1 MATTDRIRDRATKR
15 DSNSLLEDDLDV
27 GDDYVPYI
35 PLAKRR
41 AEKYSKLALKKGLD
55 YGTGNNAG
63 YGSDQNDTSRR
74 STARN
79 GQVSGDGQ
87 DQNKDDDDDEEENP
101 SVGPRAGVSL
111 IEQSVEIRKAQA
123 TAEEMKT
130 DAQKAMEEEAKIL
143 AAVAERKQLASAEE
157 ISKGIVYKDPIKT
170 TWTPPRHIREMSEEQ
185 ITAIRQKYH
194 IDVDGDNIPPA
205 IKAFRDMKLPQPV
218 LDYLK
223 NKGIKVPTPI
233 QMQGL
238 PVAFSGRD
246 MIGIAFTGSGKTL
259 SFTLPLVMRALEE
272 ETKMPLAKG
281 EGPIGMIVCPSR
293 ELARQ
298 TYDGFVAIADLL
310 HKGGYAQLKVLLCM
324 GGINMQEQA
333 SVLHGGLHIVVAT
346 PGRLQDM
353 LAKKKFNLDLCTYMC
368 MDEADRMLDMGF
380 EEEVRTILSY
390 FKHQRQTILYSATMP
405 KKIQDFARSA
415 LVQPVT
421 VNVGRAGAA
430 NLDVIQEVEYVKQE
444 AKIVYLLECLQ
455 KTPPPVL
462 IFAEN
467 KNDVDDIQEYLL
479 LKGVETVAIH
489 GSKTQEEREYA
500 INAFKSYQKDV
511 LVATDVASK
520 GLDFAEIHHVILF
533 DMPKEIEDY
542 VHRIGRTGRSGKTG
556 IATTFIN
563 MNSSEQILLDL
574 KHLLKEAKQRVPPV
588 LEALEDPMEK
598 YKDMGVAGGC
608 GYCGGLGHRV
618 TECPKLEQQQKTK
631 HGGMSRP
638 SERAGNEICRAT
650 ADADFVLPPLL
661 PHSMLIRLCP
671 KRHSAPWSAK
681 GTQKL
686 ANSLLPPCKPTHA
699 TLLRSIFA
707 LHSERNQFPAEADL
721 SAESEAIVRP
731 SNTNYRQQLN
741 RSLSKLAV
749 KDLTALLVATGQP
762 LSGTKPVLADRL
774 VTYFAS
780 VMRKHDLAA
789 VSSIRTATNFSVRDH
804 TLDRLKDKI
813 LPQSIVSID
822 IGVRNLAWVELS
834 RDGEILRWSIEDM
847 LAPLDLQPPSQPLGK
862 QDPMLPE
869 LLSGIEDSSPP
880 AVDMT
885 KSGRSKRLTKNRKK
899 DPTPSYDTRA
909 VALRLDQ
916 VMRTIMNSA
925 SVQGIIVE
933 RQRFRTGGMHTVLD
947 VTFKCGVIEG
957 MIHTWLAFWQ
967 HDWHQRRLMSLQQ
980 NLQTNADCLEPVFIE
995 SVAPRAVAAWW
1006 GTGVSSKNSVVT
1018 GITES
1023 GKENQEGEQDQ
1034 DPSLRKRLSQAKK
1047 EYTAKKGKSRAIV
1060 DAWIYG
1066 EDEGRTGIVPRDLPC
1081 SLKVKCSAA
1090 MREWYRQEKK
1100 RDDLSDCLLQAVAWF
1115 EWKKRA
1121 VEEAVARSWL
1131 PGP

>member
-1 MATTDRIRDRATKR
+1 MATERIRDRTAKR
-15 DSNSLLEDDLDV
+15 DLLEDDMDV
-27 GDDYVPYI
+27 GEDYVPYV

-41 AEKYSKLALKKGLD
+41 AEKYSKLAHKKGLD
-55 YGTGNNAG
+55 FGSSYNNNAG
-63 YGSDQNDTSRR
+63 DGSDQNDSNHRGR
-74 STARN
+74 ARN
-79 GQVSGDGQ
+79 GGGDGS
-87 DQNKDDDDDEEENP
+87 DQNREDEDDEDDE
-101 SVGPRAGVSL
+101 SAAKVGPRAGVSL
-111 IEQSVEIRKAQA
+111 IEQSVEIRKAQVN
-123 TAEEMKT
+123 AEEAKT

-170 TWTPPRHIREMSEEQ
+170 TWTPPRHIREMAEEQ
-185 ITAIRQKYH
+185 ITAVRQKYH

-205 IKAFRDMKLPQPV
+205 IKDFRDLKLPKPV

-223 NKGIKVPTPI
+223 VKGIKMPTPI

-238 PVAFSGRD
+238 PVALSGRD

-298 TYDGFVAIADLL
+298 TYDGFVAIAESL

-324 GGINMQEQA
+324 GGINMQDQA
-333 SVLHGGLHIVVAT
+333 TIFHGGIHIVVAT

-353 LAKKKFNLDLCTYMC
+353 LAKKKFNLDICTYMC

-500 INAFKSYQKDV
+500 ITAFKSYQKDV

-631 HGGMSRP
+631 NSGMSRP
-638 SERAGNEICRAT
+638 NERAGNE
-650 ADADFVLPPLL
+650 
-661 PHSMLIRLCP
+661 M
-671 KRHSAPWSAK
+671 
-681 GTQKL
+681 
-686 ANSLLPPCKPTHA
+686 
-699 TLLRSIFA
+699 
-707 LHSERNQFPAEADL
+707 
-721 SAESEAIVRP
+721 
-731 SNTNYRQQLN
+731 
-741 RSLSKLAV
+741 
-749 KDLTALLVATGQP
+749 
-762 LSGTKPVLADRL
+762 
-774 VTYFAS
+774 
-780 VMRKHDLAA
+780 
-789 VSSIRTATNFSVRDH
+789 
-804 TLDRLKDKI
+804 
-813 LPQSIVSID
+813 
-822 IGVRNLAWVELS
+822 
-834 RDGEILRWSIEDM
+834 
-847 LAPLDLQPPSQPLGK
+847 
-862 QDPMLPE
+862 
-869 LLSGIEDSSPP
+869 
-880 AVDMT
+880 
-885 KSGRSKRLTKNRKK
+885 
-899 DPTPSYDTRA
+899 
-909 VALRLDQ
+909 
-916 VMRTIMNSA
+916 
-925 SVQGIIVE
+925 
-933 RQRFRTGGMHTVLD
+933 
-947 VTFKCGVIEG
+947 
-957 MIHTWLAFWQ
+957 
-967 HDWHQRRLMSLQQ
+967 
-980 NLQTNADCLEPVFIE
+980 
-995 SVAPRAVAAWW
+995 
-1006 GTGVSSKNSVVT
+1006 
-1018 GITES
+1018 
-1023 GKENQEGEQDQ
+1023 
-1034 DPSLRKRLSQAKK
+1034 
-1047 EYTAKKGKSRAIV
+1047 
-1060 DAWIYG
+1060 
-1066 EDEGRTGIVPRDLPC
+1066 
-1081 SLKVKCSAA
+1081 
-1090 MREWYRQEKK
+1090 
-1100 RDDLSDCLLQAVAWF
+1100 
-1115 EWKKRA
+1115 
-1121 VEEAVARSWL
+1121 
-1131 PGP
+1131 

>member
-1 MATTDRIRDRATKR
+1 MATQARARAEKR
-15 DSNSLLEDDLDV
+15 DNASLEDDLSLPENYTP
-27 GDDYVPYI
+27 YVP
-35 PLAKRR
+35 LHKRR
-41 AEKYSKLALKKGLD
+41 AEKYSKLSAKKGGLD
-55 YGTGNNAG
+55 FGSG
-63 YGSDQNDTSRR
+63 YTESGSDQGSSRKP
-74 STARN
+74 RN
-79 GQVSGDGQ
+79 GSNEDS
-87 DQNKDDDDDEEENP
+87 DQNNSDDETTAP
-101 SVGPRAGVSL
+101 KTGPRSGVSL
-111 IEQSVEIRKAQA
+111 IEQSVEIRKAQFS
-123 TAEEMKT
+123 AEEQKT
-130 DAQKAMEEEAKIL
+130 DAQKALEEEAKIL

-157 ISKGIVYKDPIKT
+157 ISKGIVYKDPIKV
-170 TWTPPRHIREMSEEQ
+170 TWTPPRHVREMSEEQ
-185 ITAIRQKYH
+185 LAAIRSKYH
-194 IDVDGDNIPPA
+194 IDAEGENMPPV
-205 IKAFRDMKLPQPV
+205 IKAFRDMKFPQPV
-218 LDYLK
+218 MDYLK
-223 NKGIKVPTPI
+223 NKGIKMPTPI

-238 PVAFSGRD
+238 PVALSGRD

-298 TYDGFVAIADLL
+298 TYEGFVAIADML
-310 HKGGYAQLKVLLCM
+310 HKGGYTQLKVLLCM

-333 SVLHGGLHIVVAT
+333 SIFHGGIHIVVAT

-588 LEALEDPMEK
+588 LEALEDPTEK
-598 YKDMGVAGGC
+598 YKEMGVAGGC

-631 HGGMSRP
+631 NSGMSRP
-638 SERAGNEICRAT
+638 SERAGNE
-650 ADADFVLPPLL
+650 
-661 PHSMLIRLCP
+661 M
-671 KRHSAPWSAK
+671 
-681 GTQKL
+681 
-686 ANSLLPPCKPTHA
+686 
-699 TLLRSIFA
+699 
-707 LHSERNQFPAEADL
+707 
-721 SAESEAIVRP
+721 
-731 SNTNYRQQLN
+731 
-741 RSLSKLAV
+741 
-749 KDLTALLVATGQP
+749 
-762 LSGTKPVLADRL
+762 
-774 VTYFAS
+774 
-780 VMRKHDLAA
+780 
-789 VSSIRTATNFSVRDH
+789 
-804 TLDRLKDKI
+804 
-813 LPQSIVSID
+813 
-822 IGVRNLAWVELS
+822 
-834 RDGEILRWSIEDM
+834 
-847 LAPLDLQPPSQPLGK
+847 
-862 QDPMLPE
+862 
-869 LLSGIEDSSPP
+869 
-880 AVDMT
+880 
-885 KSGRSKRLTKNRKK
+885 
-899 DPTPSYDTRA
+899 
-909 VALRLDQ
+909 
-916 VMRTIMNSA
+916 
-925 SVQGIIVE
+925 
-933 RQRFRTGGMHTVLD
+933 
-947 VTFKCGVIEG
+947 
-957 MIHTWLAFWQ
+957 
-967 HDWHQRRLMSLQQ
+967 
-980 NLQTNADCLEPVFIE
+980 
-995 SVAPRAVAAWW
+995 
-1006 GTGVSSKNSVVT
+1006 
-1018 GITES
+1018 
-1023 GKENQEGEQDQ
+1023 
-1034 DPSLRKRLSQAKK
+1034 
-1047 EYTAKKGKSRAIV
+1047 
-1060 DAWIYG
+1060 
-1066 EDEGRTGIVPRDLPC
+1066 
-1081 SLKVKCSAA
+1081 
-1090 MREWYRQEKK
+1090 
-1100 RDDLSDCLLQAVAWF
+1100 
-1115 EWKKRA
+1115 
-1121 VEEAVARSWL
+1121 
-1131 PGP
+1131 